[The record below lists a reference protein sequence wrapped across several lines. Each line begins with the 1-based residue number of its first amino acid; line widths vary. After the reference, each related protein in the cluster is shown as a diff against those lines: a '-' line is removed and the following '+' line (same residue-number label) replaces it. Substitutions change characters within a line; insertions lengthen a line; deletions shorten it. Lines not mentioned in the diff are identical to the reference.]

1 MVTMYS
7 RRAGQIVAGKPRT
20 GPALPLETPSGATT
34 PHAAGARDLGAIAP
48 AYRREVTASEV
59 ASMAALVGLLVL
71 SLNVIVH
78 IAVWLVDAL
87 PRIIDW
93 LWVIV

>member
-1 MVTMYS
+1 MFS
-7 RRAGQIVAGKPRT
+7 RRAGRFVTANPRT
-20 GPALPLETPSGATT
+20 GPVLPLDTPSGATA

-48 AYRREVTASEV
+48 AYRREVTAGEV